1 MTGPALRTS
10 ALLAPLVVLVVP
22 FLVWPAVF
30 GLVASFT
37 SYAPLETR
45 TQFVGLDNYA
55 AILSDRQF
63 VIASKNVLVFTA
75 TGVAAELVLGFA
87 IAYLLRQPFRGRAL
101 VRIALLVP
109 WLVSPVA
116 NGVLWHFLLTPSIG
130 PLDYARGWAGL
141 PIGPSPLGVSGL
153 ALPAAIAIDVWRKA
167 PLVGFLVLPAMLA
180 IPRER
185 WETAT
190 LEGARLADH
199 VRVVA
204 LPPLVPLLL
213 TIGMLLVGDGLG
225 VFDSL
230 LTLTGGGPGS
240 ETITPGLYAYQQA
253 FRVNDWRLGAT
264 AGWLVAAS
272 VLVIGAAYVRATRVF
287 VRDAYAH

>member
-1 MTGPALRTS
+1 VRTA
-10 ALLAPLVVLVVP
+10 ALLAPLAVLVVP
-22 FLVWPAVF
+22 FLVWPALF

-37 SYAPLETR
+37 NYGPLESQVR
-45 TQFVGLDNYA
+45 FVGLDNYA
-55 AILSDRQF
+55 AILADPQF
-63 VIASKNVLVFTA
+63 LIASRNIAEFTA
-75 TGVAAELVLGFA
+75 AAVVAELGLGFA
-87 IAYLLRQPFRGRAL
+87 VAYLLRETFRGRAL
-101 VRIALLVP
+101 VRVALLVP

-130 PLDYARGWAGL
+130 QLDFARAWIGL

-153 ALPAAIAIDVWRKA
+153 ALPTAIAIDVWRKA
-167 PLVGFLVLPAMLA
+167 PLVAFLVLPGLLA

-190 LEGARLADH
+190 LEGARLFD
-199 VRVVA
+199 RLRLVA

-213 TIGMLLVGDGLG
+213 TIGMLLVGDTLG

-253 FRVNDWRLGAT
+253 FRTNDWRLGAT

-272 VLVIGAAYVRATRVF
+272 VLLVGAVYVRSTRAL
-287 VRDAYAH
+287 RR

>member
-1 MTGPALRTS
+1 VTLPAIRTS
-10 ALLAPLVVLVVP
+10 ALLAPLAVLVVP
-22 FLVWPAVF
+22 FLIWPAVF
-30 GLVASFT
+30 GLIASFT
-37 SYAPLETR
+37 SYGPLETQ
-45 TQFVGLDNYA
+45 TKFVGIDNYS
-55 AILSDRQF
+55 AILGDSQF
-63 VIASKNVLVFTA
+63 DIASRNVLLFTA
-75 TGVAAELVLGFA
+75 AAVAAELALGFA

-101 VRIALLVP
+101 ARIALLVP

-116 NGVLWHFLLTPSIG
+116 NGVLWHFLLTPSVG
-130 PLDYARGWAGL
+130 PLDFARAWLGL

-153 ALPAAIAIDVWRKA
+153 ALPTAVAIDVWRKA
-167 PLVGFLVLPAMLA
+167 PLVGFLILPAIVA

-190 LEGARLADH
+190 LEGARLIDR
-199 VRVVA
+199 VRLVA
-204 LPPLVPLLL
+204 LPPLAPLLL
-213 TIGMLLVGDGLG
+213 TIAMLLVGDSLG

-253 FRVNDWRLGAT
+253 FRTNDWRLAAT

-272 VLVIGAAYVRATRVF
+272 VLLVGAAYVRAIRAL
-287 VRDAYAH
+287 RR

>member
-1 MTGPALRTS
+1 MRTA
-10 ALLAPLVVLVVP
+10 ALLAPLAVLVVP
-22 FLVWPAVF
+22 FLLWPALF

-37 SYAPLETR
+37 NYGPLESQVR
-45 TQFVGLDNYA
+45 FVGLDNYA
-55 AILSDRQF
+55 AILADPQF
-63 VIASKNVLVFTA
+63 LIASRNIAVFTA
-75 TGVAAELVLGFA
+75 AAVMAELGLGFA
-87 IAYLLRQPFRGRAL
+87 VAYLLREIFRGHAL
-101 VRIALLVP
+101 VRVALLVP

-130 PLDYARGWAGL
+130 PLDFARAWIGL

-153 ALPAAIAIDVWRKA
+153 ALPTAIATDVWRKA
-167 PLVGFLVLPAMLA
+167 PLVAFLVLPGLLA

-190 LEGARLADH
+190 LEGARLFD
-199 VRVVA
+199 RVWLVA
-204 LPPLVPLLL
+204 LPPLVPLLF
-213 TIGMLLVGDGLG
+213 TIGMLLVGDTLG

-253 FRVNDWRLGAT
+253 FRTNDWRLGAT

-272 VLVIGAAYVRATRVF
+272 VLLVGAIYVRSTRA
-287 VRDAYAH
+287 VRH

>member
-1 MTGPALRTS
+1 
-10 ALLAPLVVLVVP
+10 
-22 FLVWPAVF
+22 
-30 GLVASFT
+30 
-37 SYAPLETR
+37 
-45 TQFVGLDNYA
+45 
-55 AILSDRQF
+55 
-63 VIASKNVLVFTA
+63 
-75 TGVAAELVLGFA
+75 VLGFA
-87 IAYLLRQPFRGRAL
+87 IAYLLLKPFRGRAL

-116 NGVLWHFLLTPSIG
+116 NGVVWHFLLTPSIG

-141 PIGPSPLGVSGL
+141 AIGPSPLGVSGV

-190 LEGARLADH
+190 LEGARLADR
-199 VRVVA
+199 VKVVA

-213 TIGMLLVGDGLG
+213 TIGMLLVGDALG

-240 ETITPGLYAYQQA
+240 ATITPGLYAYQQA
-253 FRVNDWRLGAT
+253 FRTNDWRLGAT

-272 VLVIGAAYVRATRVF
+272 VLVIGAVYVRATRVF
-287 VRDAYAH
+287 VRDASAR

>member
-1 MTGPALRTS
+1 MTPPAVRTS
-10 ALLAPLVVLVVP
+10 ALLAPLAALVAP
-22 FLVWPAVF
+22 FLLWPALF

-37 SYAPLETR
+37 SYGPLEPSVR
-45 TQFVGLDNYA
+45 FVGLDNYA
-55 AILSDRQF
+55 AILADPQF
-63 VIASKNVLVFTA
+63 VIASRNVVVFTA
-75 TGVAAELVLGFA
+75 TAVAAELVLGFA
-87 IAYLLRQPFRGRAL
+87 IAYLLREPFRGRAL

-130 PLDYARGWAGL
+130 PLDFVRSWAGL

-153 ALPAAIAIDVWRKA
+153 ALPTAIATDVWRKA
-167 PLVGFLVLPAMLA
+167 PLVGFLVLPALLA

-190 LEGARLADH
+190 LEGARPLDR
-199 VRVVA
+199 VRLVA

-213 TIGMLLVGDGLG
+213 TIGMVLVGDTLG

-253 FRVNDWRLGAT
+253 FRTNDWRLGAT

-272 VLVIGAAYVRATRVF
+272 VLLVGAAYVRATRVL
-287 VRDAYAH
+287 RR

>member
-1 MTGPALRTS
+1 MRRPAVRTL
-10 ALLAPLVVLVVP
+10 ALLAPLALLVAP
-22 FLVWPAVF
+22 LLVWPAVF

-37 SYAPLETR
+37 SYGPLETH
-45 TQFVGLDNYA
+45 TTFVGVDNYA
-55 AILSDRQF
+55 AILSDPQF
-63 VIASKNVLVFTA
+63 AIASRNVLVFSA
-75 TGVAAELVLGFA
+75 TTVAAELVVGFA
-87 IAYLLRQPFRGRAL
+87 IAYLLREPFWGRGL

-130 PLDYARGWAGL
+130 PLDFVRASIGL
-141 PIGPSPLGVSGL
+141 PIGPSPLGVRGL

-167 PLVGFLVLPAMLA
+167 PLVGFLVLPALLA

-190 LEGARLADH
+190 LEGARLIDR
-199 VRVVA
+199 VRLVA
-204 LPPLVPLLL
+204 VPPLVPLLL
-213 TIGMLLVGDGLG
+213 TVGMLLVGDALG

-253 FRVNDWRLGAT
+253 FRTNDWRLGAT
-264 AGWLVAAS
+264 AGWLVAVS
-272 VLVIGAAYVRATRVF
+272 VLVVGAAYVRWTRVF
-287 VRDAYAH
+287 VRDAYAR